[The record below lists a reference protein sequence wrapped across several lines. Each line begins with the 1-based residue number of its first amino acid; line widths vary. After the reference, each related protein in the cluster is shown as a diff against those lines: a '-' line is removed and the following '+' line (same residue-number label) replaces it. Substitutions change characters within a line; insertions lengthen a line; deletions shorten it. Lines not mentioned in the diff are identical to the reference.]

1 MRRQPVSSTHVK
13 YRPLADIGAFAI
25 KGYTRIDPEVSKK
38 WTDMDNG
45 NCHDQAW
52 VQLIREIIASWRLLL
67 GAVVLLLACAPV
79 AVAVVLLFLAPR

>member
-1 MRRQPVSSTHVK
+1 
-13 YRPLADIGAFAI
+13 
-25 KGYTRIDPEVSKK
+25 
-38 WTDMDNG
+38 MDNG